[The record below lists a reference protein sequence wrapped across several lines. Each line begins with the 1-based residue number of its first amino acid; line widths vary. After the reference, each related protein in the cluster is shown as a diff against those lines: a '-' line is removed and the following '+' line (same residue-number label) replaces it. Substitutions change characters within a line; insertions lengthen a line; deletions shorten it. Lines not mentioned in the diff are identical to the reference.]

1 MRGELDRFSR
11 WRQRGLQAGIAMAGL
26 LAIVGSGGGGVGCIP
41 FDAPCPGDSFPVPE
55 TPPTPT
61 ATMVRSRVTT
71 TVGGSA
77 TFEVRTSNIAQ
88 PTYQWCR
95 VAPGA
100 SSCEAIPGATG
111 PTYTVTGANLTDDDS
126 VYQVAV
132 GGGWLPA
139 TSAGRLAVSSMPGV
153 AYQDGEF
160 LETDWDVTAI
170 VDPPLNGP
178 SFTAQRVQ
186 EGGNPGA
193 FRSASY
199 DLSSVPSS
207 VRIFYSARSA
217 IYDPAANGPIYTI
230 DFAEDCVTTSSTY
243 LPYTVPLLEQGGRR
257 FVANIT
263 LRQSCNATSW
273 QVTPARR
280 SLVAAD
286 FVQVDGTACGLAE
299 SCPDFSASGSPI
311 GLGLVSAASLR
322 SGLPPGAV
330 AQFGQGF
337 DNWRVTVWR
346 K

>member
-1 MRGELDRFSR
+1 MRGELDRFNR

-41 FDAPCPGDSFPVPE
+41 FDAPCSGDSFPVPG

-71 TVGGSA
+71 AVGGSA

-111 PTYTVTGANLTDDDS
+111 PTYTVTGANLADDGAA
-126 VYQVAV
+126 YQVAV
-132 GGGWLPA
+132 GGGWLLA
-139 TSAGRLAVSSMPGV
+139 TSEGRLAVSSMPGV

-178 SFTAQRVQ
+178 AFTAQRVL

-199 DLSSVPSS
+199 DLTSVPSS

-217 IYDPAANGPIYTI
+217 IYDTAANGPIYTI
-230 DFAEDCVTTSSTY
+230 DFSEDCITTSSTY

-257 FVANIT
+257 YVANST
-263 LRQSCNATSW
+263 LRQTCTSTGW

-286 FVQVDGTACGLAE
+286 FVQVDGPACSSAQ
-299 SCPDFSASGSPI
+299 SCPDFSAAGSPV
-311 GLGLVSAASLR
+311 GFGLVSAASLT
-322 SGLPPGAV
+322 SGLPQGAV